1 MIAPRLK
8 LVDCRKEL
16 GLTQEELAK
25 EVEISRAYLVNIEKG
40 KYTPSLQVAQKL
52 SMILGKSVDELFF

>member
-8 LVDCRKEL
+8 LVDCRKGL

-25 EVEISRAYLVNIEKG
+25 EAEISRAYLVNIEKG
-40 KYTPSLQVAQKL
+40 KHTPSLQVAQKL